1 MSARLGHRFTLL
13 WSAGS
18 VSALGSGIS
27 NVAVPLLLASMSGDP
42 LVVSGALFAAMLPF
56 LLFSLLSGGLVDRW
70 DRRVV
75 MVAVDWTCGAVM
87 GCLALA
93 VATGR
98 PSVPLLYA
106 VSFLIST
113 GATLHRTAESSMI
126 ATVVA
131 TDLLERA
138 NGRFMAA
145 RTVARDMLAGP
156 LGGFL
161 FVVAPT
167 VPFAADAAT
176 FVVAGILLMFLRG
189 RFRAPRPEAAGQEA
203 AGQEAAGQEASAQE
217 AEHRATLVA
226 EIREGLRWLLAN
238 RLLRTFGLLIG
249 LLNVTL
255 TAALAILVLLAR
267 ERLGLGE
274 IGYGALFTAL
284 AVGALAGSLGGEWL
298 VRTAGASVTLRV
310 GLVIETA
317 FHLTLAVSPNPY
329 VVGVGFAVFGV
340 HAALWTIVTG
350 SLLQRLTPPAM
361 IGRASSTY
369 LFLANA
375 GNAFG
380 ALLGGAVGARFGLT
394 SPYWIGFVVAAV
406 VTATTWRVFDRA
418 TIAAAYVTRQPDN
431 LTT

>member
-1 MSARLGHRFTLL
+1 MSTDRLGHRFTLL

-18 VSALGSGIS
+18 ISALGSGIS

-75 MVAVDWTCGAVM
+75 MVVVDWTCGAVM

-106 VSFLIST
+106 VAFLIST

-145 RTVARDMLAGP
+145 RTVARDMVAGP

-161 FVVAPT
+161 FVVAPA

-176 FVVAGILLMFLRG
+176 FVVAAILLMFLRG
-189 RFRAPRPEAAGQEA
+189 RFRAPEQDSRP
-203 AGQEAAGQEASAQE
+203 
-217 AEHRATLVA
+217 HLVA
-226 EIREGLRWLLAN
+226 EIRAGLRWLLAN

-284 AVGALAGSLGGEWL
+284 AVGALAGSLCGEWL
-298 VRTAGASVTLRV
+298 VRTVGASVTLRV

-380 ALLGGAVGARFGLT
+380 AVLGGAVGARFGLT
-394 SPYWIGFVVAAV
+394 APCWIGFVVAAV

-418 TIAAAYVTRQPDN
+418 TIAAAYAVRQPDN